1 MMRQKH
7 MLVPTLREAPAEAEA
22 QSHKLLLRGGY
33 IRQQAAGIYA
43 YLPLGNRVLQRL
55 QQIIREEMQSAG
67 FDELLLPAMQ
77 PAELWQQSGRYE
89 EYGPELVRLK
99 DRHER
104 DFVLGPT
111 HEEVIT
117 SIIGAEVSSYRK
129 LPVRVYQ
136 IQTKFRDERRPRFGL
151 LRGREFLMKDA
162 YSFDTDWEALDVSY
176 QSMFKA
182 YERIFTRC
190 GLRFKAVE
198 AEAGSIGGEGETH
211 EFMALADI
219 GEDTIASCVSCDYA
233 ANLEKAVFLRPQ
245 EDPEANERTAA
256 PLEEI
261 HTPDIRTIDEL
272 SAFLAEKPEVFM
284 KTMIYLAD
292 GQPAAVVV
300 RGDHEVNEFKLK
312 NVLGAAQVELADL
325 ETVERLTRAPHGF
338 AGPVGLDVPVYAD
351 RDAAAL
357 NEAIAGANRKDYH
370 LRHVSIGRDY
380 QPAQIGDFRNAVPGD
395 CCPNCGERL
404 SFHRGIE
411 VGHVF
416 KLGIKYSQ
424 AMDATVTN
432 AEGKEEP
439 MIMGCY
445 GIGVSRLMSAV
456 AEQHAS
462 DEGMRWPLRLAPF
475 QVHILPVSVK
485 DDTQMALAEEMYR
498 RLEQRGIAA
507 LLDDRDERP
516 GVKFKDADLIGS
528 PLRIIIGK
536 AAGDGEVEWLD
547 RLNGSGKEQISA
559 DEAVERVLA
568 ICSADKG
575 GL

>member
-1 MMRQKH
+1 M
-7 MLVPTLREAPAEAEA
+7 
-22 QSHKLLLRGGY
+22 
-33 IRQQAAGIYA
+33 
-43 YLPLGNRVLQRL
+43 
-55 QQIIREEMQSAG
+55 
-67 FDELLLPAMQ
+67 
-77 PAELWQQSGRYE
+77 
-89 EYGPELVRLK
+89 
-99 DRHER
+99 
-104 DFVLGPT
+104 
-111 HEEVIT
+111 
-117 SIIGAEVSSYRK
+117 
-129 LPVRVYQ
+129 
-136 IQTKFRDERRPRFGL
+136 
-151 LRGREFLMKDA
+151 
-162 YSFDTDWEALDVSY
+162 
-176 QSMFKA
+176 
-182 YERIFTRC
+182 
-190 GLRFKAVE
+190 
-198 AEAGSIGGEGETH
+198 
-211 EFMALADI
+211 
-219 GEDTIASCVSCDYA
+219 
-233 ANLEKAVFLRPQ
+233 
-245 EDPEANERTAA
+245 
-256 PLEEI
+256 
-261 HTPDIRTIDEL
+261 
-272 SAFLAEKPEVFM
+272 
-284 KTMIYLAD
+284 
-292 GQPAAVVV
+292 
-300 RGDHEVNEFKLK
+300 
-312 NVLGAAQVELADL
+312 
-325 ETVERLTRAPHGF
+325 
-338 AGPVGLDVPVYAD
+338 
-351 RDAAAL
+351 

-416 KLGIKYSQ
+416 KLGTKYSQ

-547 RLNGSGKEQISA
+547 RLNGSGKEQIIA